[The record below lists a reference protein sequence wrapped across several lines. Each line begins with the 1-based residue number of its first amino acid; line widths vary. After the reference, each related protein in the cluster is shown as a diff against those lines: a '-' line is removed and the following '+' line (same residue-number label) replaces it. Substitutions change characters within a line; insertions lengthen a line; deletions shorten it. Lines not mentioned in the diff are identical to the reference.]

1 MPESKEILNVQGL
14 IRDRSLITETLEA
27 ELAGLWDVNTL
38 TMTDHEPLIYFS
50 TKRQ

>member
-1 MPESKEILNVQGL
+1 MPKSKQIFNFQGL
-14 IRDRSLITETLEA
+14 IWERGLITETLKA

-38 TMTDHEPLIYFS
+38 IMTDHEPLIYFS